1 MTDGTVGGGEKVA
14 MPDGHGEL
22 EIVHR
27 TALKYLPGVDGI
39 PSGDPLR
46 ITAAAQASFL

>member
-1 MTDGTVGGGEKVA
+1 LQRPLAD
-14 MPDGHGEL
+14 GEL

-46 ITAAAQASFL
+46 MTTIPPQGALF